1 MKFSCGKVALCI
13 AASTFLWGC
22 TDGDS
27 ETARPVTKNDMPVEN
42 FFRTAAATS
51 QDKFDYQSAAK
62 YYQNL
67 YNRDPTDI
75 AALLGLVKNLRY
87 IGQAAQSVAV
97 LEQTEPDNLKIFAVR
112 AEYGKSLVASG
123 RALVAIEVLVEML
136 EEIPDDW
143 ELLSALG
150 IAYDLNDDS
159 ANAERS
165 YHAALDVTPR
175 NASVINNLALSM
187 ALSGRIDEGISLLEE
202 TMMSSLSTP
211 HIRQN
216 LALMYAM
223 KGDMNSAQKMAEQDL
238 PQELVDNNLKYYER
252 FFARSS
258 GAQSSGVVQVARLEE
273 PVEAA
278 IEPVIPPAAQ
288 DTTAAV
294 TPAAVTPAAV
304 TPAAVKQEADEEQPD
319 LVNFLPLE
327 GIKIQLGV
335 FKTLDR
341 ANAGLTEM
349 RDGNV
354 DLLSGLRFVI
364 DEIEGI
370 DAPIGFIV
378 LAGPLASQQLAADLC
393 TKLHSR
399 KKVCR
404 LVLP

>member
-136 EEIPDDW
+136 KEIPDDW

-304 TPAAVKQEADEEQPD
+304 KQEADEEQPD

>member
-1 MKFSCGKVALCI
+1 M
-13 AASTFLWGC
+13 
-22 TDGDS
+22 
-27 ETARPVTKNDMPVEN
+27 
-42 FFRTAAATS
+42 
-51 QDKFDYQSAAK
+51 
-62 YYQNL
+62 
-67 YNRDPTDI
+67 
-75 AALLGLVKNLRY
+75 
-87 IGQAAQSVAV
+87 
-97 LEQTEPDNLKIFAVR
+97 
-112 AEYGKSLVASG
+112 
-123 RALVAIEVLVEML
+123 
-136 EEIPDDW
+136 
-143 ELLSALG
+143 
-150 IAYDLNDDS
+150 
-159 ANAERS
+159 
-165 YHAALDVTPR
+165 
-175 NASVINNLALSM
+175 
-187 ALSGRIDEGISLLEE
+187 
-202 TMMSSLSTP
+202 
-211 HIRQN
+211 
-216 LALMYAM
+216 
-223 KGDMNSAQKMAEQDL
+223 
-238 PQELVDNNLKYYER
+238 
-252 FFARSS
+252 
-258 GAQSSGVVQVARLEE
+258 
-273 PVEAA
+273 
-278 IEPVIPPAAQ
+278 IPPAAQ

-399 KKVCR
+399 KKVSR